1 MQFLL
6 EGAVSNWLQKI
17 LAGII
22 CNITKSTMENMVS
35 FVNDFGGELGM
46 EPSSY
51 NSLMWG
57 AIESITENAIAPI
70 ATLILTALMLIELI
84 GWANTQNNM
93 HTATDVIGDFIKFF
107 IKLFIGIYLVTKSH
121 DITLL
126 VFKISSYVISSS
138 GSALSTDVDYSV
150 ISDASISALQTQ
162 LESCSLWTLVPMLLP
177 SFLGWL
183 GVFVVAAVCRVIIL
197 GRVIQIYMYC
207 SIGAIPY
214 ATFMNKELSGVGKNY
229 IMNLF
234 ALAFQGFFM
243 LVAITIYGY
252 MVASI
257 TYEAALTSFF
267 GLTSINLK
275 LICSGFALCF
285 TLIGSKS
292 LAKSI
297 FNAH

>member
-35 FVNDFGGELGM
+35 FVNDFGDELGM
-46 EPSSY
+46 EPSNY

-57 AIESITENAIAPI
+57 AIESITQNAIAPI
-70 ATLILTALMLIELI
+70 ATLILTAVMLIELI
-84 GWANTQNNM
+84 GWVNTQNNM
-93 HTATDVIGDFIKFF
+93 HTATDVIRNFIKFF
-107 IKLFIGIYLVTKSH
+107 VKLFIGIYLVTKSH

-126 VFKISSYVISSS
+126 VFKLSSYVISSS
-138 GSALSTDVDYSV
+138 GSALSTDVAYNVVSE
-150 ISDASISALQTQ
+150 ASINALQTQ
-162 LESCSLWTLVPMLLP
+162 LETRSIWTLVPMLLP

-257 TYEAALTSFF
+257 TYEAAMTSFF
-267 GLTSINLK
+267 GLTFINLK

-292 LAKSI
+292 LANSI

>member
-57 AIESITENAIAPI
+57 AIESITQNAIAPI
-70 ATLILTALMLIELI
+70 ATLILTAVMLIELI
-84 GWANTQNNM
+84 GWVNTQNNM

-126 VFKISSYVISSS
+126 IFKLSSYVISSS
-138 GSALSTDVDYSV
+138 GSALSTDVAYSV
-150 ISDASISALQTQ
+150 VSDASISALQTQ
-162 LESCSLWTLVPMLLP
+162 LESCSIWTLVPMLLP

-257 TYEAALTSFF
+257 TYEAAMTSFF

>member
-1 MQFLL
+1 
-6 EGAVSNWLQKI
+6 
-17 LAGII
+17 
-22 CNITKSTMENMVS
+22 MENMVA

-51 NSLMWG
+51 NSAMWG
-57 AIESITENAIAPI
+57 AIESITQNAIAPI
-70 ATLILTALMLIELI
+70 ATLILTAIMLIELI
-84 GWANTQNNM
+84 GWVDSQNNM
-93 HTATDVIGDFIKFF
+93 HTANDVIKGFMKFF
-107 IKLFIGIYLVTKSH
+107 IRLFIGIFLVSKSH
-121 DITLL
+121 DLTLM
-126 VFKISSYVISSS
+126 VFQLSSYVISMS
-138 GSALSTDVDYSV
+138 GGALSTEVSYSV
-150 ISDASISALQTQ
+150 ISDASISALQAE
-162 LESCSLWTLVPMLLP
+162 LETRTIWSLVPMLLP
-177 SFLGWL
+177 SILGWL
-183 GVFVVAAVCRVIIL
+183 GVFVVAAICRVIIL

-257 TYEAALTSFF
+257 TYEAAITSFM